1 MQESVPETSARL
13 EGFAD
18 FVRSTMAAWKVPGL
32 AVAAVKD
39 FQVIFSQGFGLRD
52 VSGGPEVTSR
62 TLFAIGS
69 CTKAF
74 TAMGLAILADEG
86 KLDWDTPVRTYLPA
100 FRMHDPVATERMTP
114 RDLVTHRSGL
124 PRHDKVWY
132 GSSFSRREMV
142 DRLRYLEPSKDF
154 RSVWQYQN
162 LMYMTAGYLAGEI
175 AGQGWEEFTQARI
188 LEPLGMSGSNFSVRV
203 SQQQPDHA
211 LPHKEE
217 DEKVVS
223 IPFRNLDSVGPAG
236 SINSNIEDMTRWLL
250 LNLNKGRHGDI
261 RIVSE
266 AQIAQMHAPQ
276 MVMPDPLAGRYPELP
291 NLVSYGLGWCLQ
303 PYRGHTLI
311 WHTGGIDGFTSIVA
325 LLPDENAGVVVL
337 NNLPSS
343 LPLILTLNLC
353 DRLLGLDE
361 VPWSDRLK
369 QVADEA
375 KEAEKKA
382 KEQSASER
390 IAGTLPSHPLESYA
404 GDFEHPGYG
413 VVSIRLDGDR
423 LKGSRD
429 SITFSL
435 EHYHYDIFELA
446 FAATEEQERLKV
458 SFTTNVKGDIDG
470 FAAPFEPTVADIA
483 FKRRPAQEMR
493 QKSFLERFV
502 GVYEIA
508 GVSLTVTLKG
518 ENALQASLPGQ
529 PDYELVPYKDTELT
543 LKGLSGF
550 SIAFQADESG
560 AVTAAVI
567 TQPNGVFTATKKA
580 GSA

>member
-1 MQESVPETSARL
+1 M
-13 EGFAD
+13 
-18 FVRSTMAAWKVPGL
+18 
-32 AVAAVKD
+32 
-39 FQVIFSQGFGLRD
+39 
-52 VSGGPEVTSR
+52 
-62 TLFAIGS
+62 
-69 CTKAF
+69 
-74 TAMGLAILADEG
+74 
-86 KLDWDTPVRTYLPA
+86 
-100 FRMHDPVATERMTP
+100 
-114 RDLVTHRSGL
+114 
-124 PRHDKVWY
+124 
-132 GSSFSRREMV
+132 
-142 DRLRYLEPSKDF
+142 
-154 RSVWQYQN
+154 
-162 LMYMTAGYLAGEI
+162 
-175 AGQGWEEFTQARI
+175 
-188 LEPLGMSGSNFSVRV
+188 
-203 SQQQPDHA
+203 
-211 LPHKEE
+211 
-217 DEKVVS
+217 
-223 IPFRNLDSVGPAG
+223 
-236 SINSNIEDMTRWLL
+236 
-250 LNLNKGRHGDI
+250 
-261 RIVSE
+261 
-266 AQIAQMHAPQ
+266 
-276 MVMPDPLAGRYPELP
+276 
-291 NLVSYGLGWCLQ
+291 
-303 PYRGHTLI
+303 
-311 WHTGGIDGFTSIVA
+311 A

-343 LPLILTLNLC
+343 LPLILTLNLG